1 MQTETKQLDVDT
13 LRPEMVALM
22 AEFEDVQSVTLA
34 AQRIRDEG
42 FRRWDVHSPFPIHG
56 MDSAMGIRGTI
67 LPWLVLGAGL
77 TGLLLGIGMQVYMN
91 SIDYP
96 YFISG
101 KPRISMP
108 AFIPV
113 IFELTILFSAL
124 MAVFGMLLLNR
135 LPMLHN
141 PLLKHERFRRVTS
154 DRFFIVIDS
163 SDSKFNEAETTQLLT
178 SLGASS
184 VERVED

>member
-1 MQTETKQLDVDT
+1 MQTETKQFDVDT

-22 AEFEDVQSVTLA
+22 AEFADVQSVTLA

-56 MDSAMGIRGTI
+56 MDTAMGIRNTI
-67 LPWLVLGAGL
+67 LPWLVLGGGL
-77 TGLLLGIGMQVYMN
+77 TGLVTGIGMQIFMN

-96 YFISG
+96 YYISG
-101 KPRISMP
+101 KPMLSMP

-113 IFELTILFSAL
+113 IFELTILLSAL
-124 MAVFGMLLLNR
+124 TAVFGMLLLNR
-135 LPMLHN
+135 LPMLYN

-163 SDSKFNEAETTQLLT
+163 SDPKFNEAATTQLLT